1 MPIWYLGDSIY
12 IYSPRYNRTT
22 QCREGREGKR
32 ERERE
37 REGEREREE
46 CEREQTL
53 PFSTHYASWFGSHS
67 HTSGARS
74 SFSSFLRPI
83 ICLWSILYYQWLLEC
98 KAHQNIG
105 RSLSPRRNRRQT
117 KKKKNMCQSL
127 IKGKKEEKEK
137 EKEKK
142 GFLI

>member
-1 MPIWYLGDSIY
+1 MICLFGILGT
-12 IYSPRYNRTT
+12 PFTFTHRTRYNRTT
-22 QCREGREGKR
+22 QCREGRER
-32 ERERE
+32 ER
-37 REGEREREE
+37 EREREE

-137 EKEKK
+137 EKKKK